1 MSPQT
6 YMMPMFVRL
15 TVADVDASK
24 LWFHQ
29 VLGFESVFDIPQ
41 TMAHL
46 RGRRYQDVLI
56 VKGEKHKAQGQG
68 VTLSFTWHSSVDEL
82 VERVRT
88 AGGKVLDGP
97 VDRPWNARELVI
109 EDPNGYRLS
118 FSQSIPHKHLEEVL
132 SGNKAEK

>member
-6 YMMPMFVRL
+6 YVMPMYVRL
-15 TVADVDASK
+15 TVADVEATK
-24 LWFHQ
+24 AWYHEA
-29 VLGFESVFDIPQ
+29 LGFESVFDIPH

-56 VKGEKHKAQGQG
+56 VKGEAAKPGG
-68 VTLSFTWHSSVDEL
+68 TTLCFTWSKSVDAL
-82 VERVRT
+82 AKQVAGV
-88 AGGKVLDGP
+88 GGKILEGP

-118 FSQSIPHKHLEEVL
+118 FSHAAAHKEIDEVL
-132 SGNKAEK
+132 SGEAAEV

>member
-1 MSPQT
+1 
-6 YMMPMFVRL
+6 MFVRL
-15 TVADVDASK
+15 TVADVDATR

-68 VTLSFTWHSSVDEL
+68 VTVSFTWQSSVDDL
-82 VERVRT
+82 VAKVRT

-118 FSQSIPHKHLEEVL
+118 FSQSIPHKDLEEVL
-132 SGNKAEK
+132 SGDKAEK

>member
-6 YMMPMFVRL
+6 YAMPMYVRL
-15 TVADVDASK
+15 TVADVEATK
-24 LWFHQ
+24 AWYHEA
-29 VLGFESVFDIPQ
+29 LGFESVFDIPH

-56 VKGEKHKAQGQG
+56 VEGEASQPAGTILCFSWSK
-68 VTLSFTWHSSVDEL
+68 SVDDL
-82 VERVRT
+82 AKQVAT
-88 AGGKVLDGP
+88 AGGKILDGP

-118 FSQSIPHKHLEEVL
+118 FSQPVGHKAMDEVF
-132 SGNKAEK
+132 SGEGAEV